1 MSDLENQYRTNDE
14 NGNDFI
20 ADVMPRFLFRYK
32 CLDENFRVEIEAE
45 NLNKAMF
52 NFATYYHKIQ
62 EIYSV
67 VRVP

>member
-1 MSDLENQYRTNDE
+1 MSKETQNTDKVE

-20 ADVMPRFLFRYK
+20 ADVMPRFLFIYK
-32 CLDENFRVEIEAE
+32 CLDENFKVEIEAE
-45 NLNKAMF
+45 NLNKALIT
-52 NFATYYHKIQ
+52 FATYYHQIQ